1 MLKMT
6 NKFYIVATPIGNLE
20 DITLRA
26 LRVLKEVDLIFAE
39 DTRVAKKLLAHFGIG
54 TPLAKRHTRDEKK
67 AADEIIVAL
76 NAGKNI
82 ALISDAGTPGISD
95 PGAFI
100 VQKVQEWGKKVQPF
114 SRSKVEPFK
123 IEVVPGAS
131 ALAAAISVV
140 GVPVSNFLFLGFL
153 PHKKGRET
161 LFKEIAVSE
170 RAVVFYE
177 SPHRILKTLE
187 SLKTYLGVRLPS
199 NRKITIC
206 RELTKIYE
214 EVITGTATELLDFFE
229 KNSEKVRGEFVVIVS
244 K

>member
-1 MLKMT
+1 MA

-54 TPLAKRHTRDEKK
+54 TPIAKRHTRDEQK
-67 AADEIIVAL
+67 AAEEIIVEL
-76 NAGKNI
+76 EAGKNI

-100 VQKVQEWGKKVQPF
+100 VQKVREWGKKVQPF
-114 SRSKVEPFK
+114 SRSKVEPFIK
-123 IEVVPGAS
+123 IEAVPGPS
-131 ALAAAISVV
+131 ALAAAISVA
-140 GVPVSNFLFLGFL
+140 GVPANEFLFLGFL

-170 RAVVFYE
+170 RVVIFYE
-177 SPHRILKTLE
+177 SPHRILRTLE
-187 SLKTYLGVRLPS
+187 SLKKFAPEK
-199 NRKITIC
+199 KITIC

-214 EVITGTATELLDFFE
+214 EVISGTATELLEFFS
-229 KNSEKVRGEFVVIVS
+229 KNQDKVRGEFVVIVS
-244 K
+244 GEKR

>member
-1 MLKMT
+1 MT
-6 NKFYIVATPIGNLE
+6 NKLYIIATPIGNLE

-54 TPLAKRHTRDEKK
+54 TPIARRHTRDEQKV
-67 AADEIIVAL
+67 AEEIIVAL
-76 NAGKNI
+76 DVGKNI

-100 VQKVQEWGKKVQPF
+100 VQQVREWGKKVQPF
-114 SRSKVEPFK
+114 FRSKVEPFQ
-123 IEVVPGAS
+123 IEVIPGPS
-131 ALAAAISVV
+131 ALTAAISVA
-140 GVPVSNFLFLGFL
+140 GVPANEFLFLGFL

-161 LFKEIAVSE
+161 LFKEIAAAE

-187 SLKTYLGVRLPS
+187 SLKTYLGVELPS
-199 NRKITIC
+199 NKKITIC

-214 EVITGTATELLDFFE
+214 EVITGSATELLEFFE
-229 KNSEKVRGEFVVIVS
+229 KYSEKVRGEFVVIVS
-244 K
+244 EK

>member
-1 MLKMT
+1 MT
-6 NKFYIVATPIGNLE
+6 NKLYIVATPIGNLE

-54 TPLAKRHTRDEKK
+54 TPIAKRHTRDEQK
-67 AADEIIVAL
+67 AAEEIIVEL
-76 NAGKNI
+76 EAGKNI

-100 VQKVQEWGKKVQPF
+100 VAQVRKELPDI
-114 SRSKVEPFK
+114 K
-123 IEVVPGAS
+123 IEAVPGPS
-131 ALAAAISVV
+131 ALAAAISVA
-140 GVPVSNFLFLGFL
+140 GISANEFLFLGFL

-170 RAVVFYE
+170 RVVIFYE
-177 SPHRILKTLE
+177 SPHRILRTLE
-187 SLKTYLGVRLPS
+187 SLKKFAPEK
-199 NRKITIC
+199 KITIC

-214 EVITGTATELLDFFE
+214 EVIGGTAVDLLEFFE
-229 KNSEKVRGEFVVIVS
+229 KYPEKVRGEFVVIVS
-244 K
+244 NK